1 MVALRSPSLPLHCR
15 DGAGLITA
23 VLCSPPQ
30 TIHAELSKL
39 VKKHADQKNVE
50 TEMYRKMLGNPS
62 AAGTPGKCKDKL
74 PWVRAGADLPGG
86 WQSRWGSPLA
96 WGVLGWALGTCWC
109 PPGPWG
115 SMQSCSQARGVLM

>member
-1 MVALRSPSLPLHCR
+1 MALQSPSPPQHRR
-15 DGAGLITA
+15 DGVGPITA
-23 VLCSPPQ
+23 APRSPPQ

-39 VKKHADQKNVE
+39 VKKHADQKNME

-86 WQSRWGSPLA
+86 WQSGWGSPLG
-96 WGVLGWALGTCWC
+96 WGALGWAQGMCSC

-115 SMQSCSQARGVLM
+115 STQSCSQAGRMLM

>member
-1 MVALRSPSLPLHCR
+1 MARGWSDLLVVALRSPSLPLHCR

-23 VLCSPPQ
+23 ALCSPPQ

-74 PWVRAGADLPGG
+74 PWVRAGADLQGGGRAGGGHPWSEECWAGHWECVGVPQVPGG
-86 WQSRWGSPLA
+86 
-96 WGVLGWALGTCWC
+96 
-109 PPGPWG
+109 
-115 SMQSCSQARGVLM
+115 